1 MNVTEHIESLMRER
15 EWTIYRLG
23 KETGLSQST
32 LAHVFRRDSAPTIA
46 TLEIIC
52 KAFGISLSQFF
63 SNGDSYAL
71 TEEQEKLLSD
81 WATLTK
87 EQKQLLWIIID
98 ALRRQ
103 GEPEAVKEAE
113 AGRERA

>member
-1 MNVTEHIESLMRER
+1 MNVTERIESLMKER
-15 EWTIYRLG
+15 EWTVYRLG

-63 SNGDSYAL
+63 SDGDPYSL
-71 TEEQEKLLSD
+71 TDEQEKLLFEWD
-81 WATLTK
+81 TLSR
-87 EQKQLLWIIID
+87 EQKQLLWVMVD
-98 ALRRQ
+98 AFHAQ
-103 GEPEAVKEAE
+103 NKQSQ
-113 AGRERA
+113 